1 MLQCN
6 IILKFYNYLSGIGMR
21 FARHNPAFLGGRGV
35 VVSLILIDHKL
46 YRGITFFL
54 PSIDDHPITCYSVSM
69 LIETIR

>member
-46 YRGITFFL
+46 YRSITSFR
-54 PSIDDHPITCYSVSM
+54 PSIDNHPIICYHVYM